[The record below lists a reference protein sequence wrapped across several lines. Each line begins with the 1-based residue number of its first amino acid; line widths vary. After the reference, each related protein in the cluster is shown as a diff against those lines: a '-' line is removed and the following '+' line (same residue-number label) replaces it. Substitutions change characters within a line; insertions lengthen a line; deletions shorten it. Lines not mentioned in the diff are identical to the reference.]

1 MKLSYLDFSAIYTQ
15 DKLPVIWKWVE
26 AMKEV
31 DVVKATSLSPEAHG
45 AFVAK
50 AKETG
55 GNYDYSVLGKDFIIY
70 VKA

>member
-1 MKLSYLDFSAIYTQ
+1 MKLSYLDFNAIYTQ
-15 DKLPVIWKWVE
+15 DKLPLIWKWVQ

-31 DVVKATSLSPEAHG
+31 DAVKVTSSSPEAHK
-45 AFVAK
+45 AFLAK

-55 GNYDYSVLGKDFIIY
+55 GDHDYSVLGKDFVVY